1 VSEKLHFLKSSDGA
15 GIYDQLFRSGE
26 CELFYSD
33 SVCLQ
38 MMLRFEAVLAGGEA
52 AEGVIPEKA
61 AGAIIAKCRADLFD
75 MAELRKQTALAGN
88 LAIPVVKQLTA
99 LVAADNK
106 DAAGFVHWG
115 ATSQDVIDSGAV
127 AQLSMALDFY
137 ERELVRLGNT
147 LAVLAALHR
156 STIMAARTWM
166 QQALPTSFGLIVA
179 GWLDALLRD
188 RKRLQEL
195 RPRVLSLQFGGA
207 VGSLAALGDKG
218 PAIAKALA
226 RELNLTLPAVPWHS
240 HRDRMAEAAAFFG
253 ISVGTLGKIAR
264 DISLHAQTEVGE
276 LAEPAAAGRGASS
289 TMPQKNN
296 PVTCAVVLAA
306 AQRVPGL
313 LSTMLS
319 AMPQEYQRGLGGW
332 QAEWEVLPEIVRL
345 SCGALQHLAEMMP
358 GLQVN
363 VERMKANLEV
373 SNGLVFAEA
382 VNMELARRIGK
393 SAAHELVQAECKR
406 AAAEKRHLKDVLGV
420 DVKSQPE
427 LKGMDVESLFDAKK
441 YLGSADEF
449 IGRVLQEH
457 AEFPGAAEDPVQTE
471 DK

>member
-1 VSEKLHFLKSSDGA
+1 MSEKLYFLKSSNSA
-15 GIYDQLFRSGE
+15 GFYDQLFRSAE

-38 MMLRFEAVLAGGEA
+38 MMLRFEAVLAGVEA
-52 AEGVIPEKA
+52 AEGVIPEPA
-61 AGAIIAKCRADLFD
+61 ADAIIAKCRADLFD
-75 MAELRKQTALAGN
+75 ATELRRQAALAGN
-88 LAIPVVKQLTA
+88 LAIPLVKQLTA
-99 LVAADNK
+99 LVAAEDKN
-106 DAAGFVHWG
+106 AAGFVHWG

-127 AQLSMALDFY
+127 AQLSVALDLY
-137 ERELVRLGNT
+137 DRELMRLANT
-147 LAVLAALHR
+147 LAALATLHS
-156 STIMAARTWM
+156 STIIAARTWM
-166 QQALPTSFGLIVA
+166 QQALPTSFGLIAA
-179 GWLDALLRD
+179 GWLDAVLRD
-188 RKRLQEL
+188 RKRLREM
-195 RPRVLSLQFGGA
+195 RPRVLTLQFGGA
-207 VGSLAALGDKG
+207 VGSLAALGVKG

-226 RELNLTLPAVPWHS
+226 EGLNLALPAVPWHS

-276 LAEPAAAGRGASS
+276 LAEAEAAVRGGSS

-313 LSTMLS
+313 VSTMLS

-332 QAEWEVLPEIVRL
+332 QAEWEVFPEIVRL

-358 GLQVN
+358 GLQVDA
-363 VERMKANLEV
+363 ERMKANLEV

-382 VNMELARRIGK
+382 VSMELARRIGK

-406 AAAEKRHLKDVLGV
+406 AVAEKRHLKDVLAV
-420 DVKSQPE
+420 DVKSRPE
-427 LKGMDVESLFDAKK
+427 LKGMDMGSLFDAKQ
-441 YLGSADEF
+441 YLGSSDEF
-449 IGRVLQEH
+449 IARVLQEH
-457 AEFPGAAEDPVQTE
+457 AELPAAPEDPLRTE